1 MLTIVSYVKKEN
13 KNQRRLNFN
22 HKKHKRNFTNKS
34 NKQDKRRTFIIPRY

>member
-13 KNQRRLNFN
+13 KNQGRLNFH
-22 HKKHKRNFTNKS
+22 HKKYKRNFTNKS